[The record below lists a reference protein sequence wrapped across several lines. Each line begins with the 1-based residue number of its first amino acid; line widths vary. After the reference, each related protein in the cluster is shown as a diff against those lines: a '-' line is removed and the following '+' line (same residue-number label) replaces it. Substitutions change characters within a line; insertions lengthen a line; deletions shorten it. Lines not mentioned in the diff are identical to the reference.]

1 MSFTILHTES
11 SKGWGGQENRT
22 LKESIGLKKLGVKVI
37 IACQPDSQL
46 AKIGAENGINIR
58 TIKMEKNISLYAV
71 FSLLRVIKEE
81 GVDIVCT
88 HSGKDSMLGAIAGR
102 LSRRKPKI
110 VRTRHLAL
118 PITSKITYSVLPH
131 RVVTVSEYVRKYLV
145 EEKGIPAD
153 KVISIPTG
161 IDTQR
166 FNSDIVKAV
175 PREKLGVPPDAILV
189 GTIAI
194 FRRKKGHHTLLEAI
208 PEVLNRFPKTIFL
221 FAGDG
226 PQRKNIETRIL
237 ELGISDNIRLI
248 GLRKDVPEVLK
259 AIDLFVLSTLQEALG
274 TSFIEAMA
282 IGKPV
287 VGTRVGGVSEAVKD
301 GVSGILVE
309 PENPDA
315 LAKAIISLL
324 GDRERMKEMGIA
336 GRKIVAENYSVE
348 GMLRKLYD
356 FYMSLV
362 RHVPADIKQGEVM
375 A

>member
-1 MSFTILHTES
+1 MPLTVLHTES

-22 LKESIGLKKLGVKVI
+22 LKESIGLKRLGARVM
-37 IACQPDSQL
+37 IACPHDSRL
-46 AKIGAENGINIR
+46 AVIGADNNIE
-58 TIKMEKNISLYAV
+58 IKTVEMKNSVSPSAV
-71 FSLLRVIKEE
+71 FSILKIIKEE

-161 IDTQR
+161 VDMER
-166 FNSDIVKAV
+166 FNPDTVKAV
-175 PREKLGVPPDAILV
+175 SREELGVPSNAILV
-189 GTIAI
+189 GAIAI

-208 PEVLNRFPKTIFL
+208 PEVLNRFPETIFL

-259 AIDLFVLSTLQEALG
+259 AIDLFVLPTLQEALG

-282 IGKPV
+282 MGKPV
-287 VGTRVGGVSEAVKD
+287 IGTRVGGVSEAVKD

-315 LAKAIISLL
+315 LANAIISLL
-324 GDRERMKEMGIA
+324 GDRDRMKEIGIA

-348 GMLRKLYD
+348 GMSRKLYD
-356 FYMSLV
+356 FYMSIV
-362 RHVPADIKQGEVM
+362 KGGRR
-375 A
+375 